1 MAYEN
6 LWQQLLS
13 AIQGRISRQN
23 FEVWFS
29 QIKMLEVQGQ
39 TLHLEV
45 PGSYYRDWIHDNY
58 QELILGELERL
69 TDTRFQLQ
77 FHAPGEFRLHSEGGT
92 RAASARGVADRSLL
106 DSSGPV
112 TAPAVSGGA
121 YGSASVASSTFSLN
135 PDQTF
140 ETFVVGSSNQ
150 FAHAGAMAV
159 AEKPARTYN
168 PLFLFGMVGLGKTH
182 LLNAIGNRILRD
194 NPSARIVYLS
204 SEQFVN
210 ELINSIRDERMN
222 EFRNKYRDNCDA
234 LLVDDIQFLAG
245 KIRTQEE
252 FFYTFNALH
261 TSGKQIVV
269 TSDKFPR
276 EIQGMEERLR
286 NRFEWGLIADIQPPD
301 LETKAAILK
310 KKAAREHTILP
321 DDVAMFIA
329 THTNSNIR
337 ELEGILIRLN
347 AAASVY
353 QKPID
358 LQFTQFALR
367 DVLKSAK
374 PALTIDG
381 ILETVSKFYDTR
393 VNDMK
398 SQKKHKQLVW
408 PRQVAMYLCR
418 RHTSGS
424 FPEIGQKFG
433 GRDHTTVIHA
443 VKKIE
448 ESLSRDPEVS
458 TQIKELERLLGF

>member
-39 TLHLEV
+39 TLHLIV
-45 PGSYYRDWIHDNY
+45 PGPYYSDWIRDNY
-58 QELILGELERL
+58 LELILAELERL
-69 TDTRFQLQ
+69 TNTRFQLE
-77 FHAPGEFRLHSEGGT
+77 FHGPDESKAEGEDSLRALDPKSSTG
-92 RAASARGVADRSLL
+92 RAAADFGRS
-106 DSSGPV
+106 S
-112 TAPAVSGGA
+112 
-121 YGSASVASSTFSLN
+121 ASSTFSLN

-194 NPSARIVYLS
+194 NRNARIIYLS

-222 EFRNKYRDNCDA
+222 EFRAKYRDSCDV

-245 KIRTQEE
+245 KVRTQEE

-261 TSGKQIVV
+261 SSGKQIVA

-276 EIQGMEERLR
+276 EIQGMEERLHSR
-286 NRFEWGLIADIQPPD
+286 LGWGLSADIQPPD

-310 KKAAREHTILP
+310 KKAARENTILP
-321 DDVAMFIA
+321 DDVAMYIA

-347 AAASVY
+347 AAASIY
-353 QKPID
+353 QKQID
-358 LQFTQFALR
+358 LPFTQLALR
-367 DVLKSAK
+367 DVLKSAR
-374 PALTIDG
+374 PAITIDG

-408 PRQVAMYLCR
+408 PRQVAMFLCR

-448 ESLSRDPEVS
+448 ESLARDPEVA

>member
-1 MAYEN
+1 
-6 LWQQLLS
+6 
-13 AIQGRISRQN
+13 
-23 FEVWFS
+23 
-29 QIKMLEVQGQ
+29 
-39 TLHLEV
+39 
-45 PGSYYRDWIHDNY
+45 
-58 QELILGELERL
+58 
-69 TDTRFQLQ
+69 
-77 FHAPGEFRLHSEGGT
+77 
-92 RAASARGVADRSLL
+92 VADRSLL